1 MRFARLA
8 LICFYIALPATLLAD
23 LNTGDLPNAGWY
35 AHIDLTEMR
44 KSDAGK
50 ELYAWL
56 DREVFEELRNEFG
69 FDADREA
76 DRITAVA
83 GADTSTIVVV
93 EGQFSQASKD
103 RILAISA
110 LAGDFNTLTHAG
122 KDYYQIEEESDNPRS
137 DSFDDVA
144 FVSLAVADKLLVT
157 SNEAQMRAM
166 LENGGRLPGDYDNG
180 GALLVLRGTKT
191 FVQAGMQPHLIDEDF
206 GWDSNL
212 LRNTEKL
219 GLLVSDEAG
228 ALAFAAQLIA
238 SDATVANSLASIV
251 RGLIGLQALSGEMD
265 PEISRVLNS
274 TVVAVEGST
283 LTVKL
288 EIDPKIFV
296 EAID

>member
-23 LNTGDLPNAGWY
+23 LNAGDLPNTGWY

-44 KSDAGK
+44 SSDAGK
-50 ELYAWL
+50 ELYVWL
-56 DREVFEELRNEFG
+56 DREVFEELRNETG

-76 DRITAVA
+76 DRVTALA
-83 GADTSTIVVV
+83 GDDGSILVVID
-93 EGQFSQASKD
+93 GKFSQESKD
-103 RILAISA
+103 RIVAISA
-110 LAGDFNTLTHAG
+110 LAGDFNMLSHAG
-122 KDYYQIEEESDNPRS
+122 KDYYQIEDTPERARS

-157 SNEAQMRAM
+157 SSEAQMRAM

-228 ALAFAAQLIA
+228 ALAFVAQLVA

-274 TVVAVEGST
+274 TEVAVDGST

-288 EIDPKIFV
+288 AMDPKMLV

>member
-1 MRFARLA
+1 MRVARLA

-83 GADTSTIVVV
+83 GADSSTIVVI

-103 RILAISA
+103 RILAITA

-122 KDYYQIEEESDNPRS
+122 KDYYQIEEESHKPNHG
-137 DSFDDVA
+137 SFDDVA

-180 GALLVLRGTKT
+180 SALLVLRGTKN
-191 FVQAGMQPHLIDEDF
+191 FVQAGMQPHLVDEDF

-228 ALAFAAQLIA
+228 ALAFVAQLVA
-238 SDATVANSLASIV
+238 SDATVADSLASIV

-265 PEISRVLNS
+265 PEVSRVLNS
-274 TVVAVEGST
+274 TEVAVEGST

-288 EIDPKIFV
+288 AIDPKMFV
-296 EAID
+296 EAIN